1 MIKKVFLFIIPI
13 LIIFSCEVEEPI
25 PTYKLVTS
33 VNPIEGGSVSP
44 SSGTFDENTSV
55 SITATPSP
63 EYLFLGWSGSITSN
77 GNPLS
82 VVMNSDKSLTAS
94 FTKKQY
100 PLTITIEGEGTV
112 SETSENYESG
122 AKVTLTAIP
131 SEGWTFEEW
140 KGDITSTENPVEI
153 TLNGPKAITVVF
165 KKPGT
170 FSSSSLVG
178 QWVFNEYTGIVGGG
192 GGVAHEGDVGG
203 DNHEGDGGCYF
214 HSLLLEENNTF
225 SIYSQN
231 YPLFGTYIPDSSS
244 NTITF
249 YVDNEEVGVM
259 TNAEIDSVTNNLE
272 GTFDFPNLFETTS
285 DCDSNDPCSGSL
297 DSAYNEDLTYIP
309 EDIFEQYLI
318 DQGWDDVLDDYFVTD
333 NVKNVTSIYLEAT
346 DNCQQGEN
354 FICNS
359 DEFYDFDTR
368 FSDRMTNLSGIE
380 AFVSLKDLKLRGNDL
395 DSINLTKNT
404 KLEDFYANFNSF
416 KGVNTDYNLELINYS
431 INDNIPD
438 WSEGCGELNQA
449 SDSITRVSVIYN
461 TKLKSFAP
469 THMSLG
475 SIDVTNLPEL
485 TFLDVPTNN
494 LTSLDLSNNTLLEE
508 LRAGNNFLTSIDLS
522 TNSGVLKAIKI
533 GDNNLTELDVTN
545 FPLLE
550 VFSVPGNNLTSIDLS
565 NNPLLREISISY
577 NTNLEGI
584 LDVSFMPNLARTED
598 CHNCTG
604 EFYASGT
611 NLECIQLSEEQ
622 LAKYEA
628 GELER
633 WSLGDIPYSLNCN

>member
-13 LIIFSCEVEEPI
+13 LIIFSCEDEEPI

-112 SETSENYESG
+112 NETSENYESG

-214 HSLLLEENNTF
+214 HSLLLEEDNTF

-297 DSAYNEDLTYIP
+297 DSAYNENLTYVP
-309 EDIFEQYLI
+309 DDIFEQYLI
-318 DQGWDDVLDDYFVTD
+318 DQGWDDVLDDYFITD
-333 NVKNVTSIYLEAT
+333 NVKNVVSIGIEAT
-346 DNCQQGEN
+346 DNWVEGGEID
-354 FICNS
+354 FH
-359 DEFYDFDTR
+359 DFDTR
-368 FSDRMTNLSGIE
+368 FSDRITNLSGIE
-380 AFVSLKDLKLRGNDL
+380 AFISLEHINIRGNEI

-404 KLEDFYANFNSF
+404 KLENFYANFNEF
-416 KGVNTDYNLELINYS
+416 KGVNTDNNLELKIFS
-431 INDNIPD
+431 IDDNMPD
-438 WSEGCGELNQA
+438 WSEGCGEITQA
-449 SDSITRVSVIYN
+449 SDSATQLSF
-461 TKLKSFAP
+461 LK
-469 THMSLG
+469 
-475 SIDVTNLPEL
+475 NPEL
-485 TFLDVPTNN
+485 ESLSVPTV
-494 LTSLDLSNNTLLEE
+494 
-508 LRAGNNFLTSIDLS
+508 G
-522 TNSGVLKAIKI
+522 
-533 GDNNLTELDVTN
+533 
-545 FPLLE
+545 
-550 VFSVPGNNLTSIDLS
+550 LTSIDLS
-565 NNPLLREISISY
+565 NNPKIVFLDIIENYLTSIDLSNQTELKEIRIQYNNLNSIDLSKNTKLEILMLLM
-577 NTNLEGI
+577 NNLQGI
-584 LDVSFMPNLARTED
+584 LDVSMLDNLIELHIVGNDDLT
-598 CHNCTG
+598 
-604 EFYASGT
+604 
-611 NLECIQLSEEQ
+611 CIQVNQQQLDKLNSSELPGWENPMNV
-622 LAKYEA
+622 
-628 GELER
+628 
-633 WSLGDIPYSLNCN
+633 PYSLNCN